1 MTASVESSAPRWAN
15 LRVLWSF
22 VRPHRRVLVLGTVLG
37 LATTGAGLATPM
49 VTKWLLDGLGAQA
62 PIGPAVGLLAALL
75 VVGSVVGLAQW
86 ILLGTLAER
95 IVFDARGSMVRRLLR
110 TRVGELAGRSG
121 GELVTRVTSDTVLL
135 REAAASSIVQLI
147 NGVVGLLGALLLM
160 AMLDGILFATT
171 IGALIAVA
179 VLVGLLMPKI
189 AVAQQ
194 QAQAAVGRL
203 GGVLEGALR
212 ALRTV
217 KASRAEGRE
226 TERVLHEATEAR
238 RESIRAVRIDAVA
251 WTIAGAGIQLA
262 IMLILAVG
270 GWRVGMGDLA
280 VSSLVAFL
288 LYAFQLM
295 DPVSTLTTTVSQ
307 LQSGIAAAARIR
319 EIQALELEEAE
330 PRTTD
335 RHAVTP
341 PAADAGRSSP
351 RADVART
358 DAVLSLH
365 DVTARYAPGAAPA
378 LTGVT
383 LDIRRTGHT
392 AVVGPSGAGKTSM
405 FSLILKFLAPES
417 GELRLDGVPF
427 DALSADEVR
436 RRIVYV
442 EQDSPLVPGTLR
454 DNVVYSHPTADD
466 EAVWAALT
474 EVRLADRVRALP
486 DGLDTSVADTTI
498 SGGERQRIALARA
511 LVSDPGILLLDEA
524 TAQLDGITEAAV
536 HEVISRVAAQ
546 GAVVTIAHRLSTV
559 IDADRIIV
567 AEAGR
572 VRAQGTHA
580 ELLATDELYRDL
592 VAALRIA
599 TTVEADRP
607 VGNTPIDAASSDETP
622 RPDGSAALPALPGSV
637 RG

>member
-1 MTASVESSAPRWAN
+1 MTASVESPALRWAN

-62 PIGPAVGLLAALL
+62 PIGPAVGVLAILL
-75 VVGSVVGLAQW
+75 VVGAVVGLIQG

-95 IVFDARGSMVRRLLR
+95 IVFDARGSMVRRLFR
-110 TRVGELAGRSG
+110 TRIGELSGRSS

-135 REAAASSIVQLI
+135 REAAASSIIQLV
-147 NGVVGLLGALLLM
+147 NGIVGLLGALLLM
-160 AMLDGILFATT
+160 AMLDWVLFATT
-171 IGALIAVA
+171 MGALAMVGIA
-179 VLVGLLMPKI
+179 VGLLMPKI

-226 TERVLHEATEAR
+226 SERVLHEAREAR
-238 RESIRAVRIDAVA
+238 RESIRAVRIDAIA
-251 WTIAGAGIQLA
+251 WTIAGAGIQIA

-270 GWRVGMGDLA
+270 AWRVGMGALA

-295 DPVSTLTTTVSQ
+295 DPVSTLTTTFSQ

-319 EIQALELEEAE
+319 EIQALEVEEPGETSNGAAE
-330 PRTTD
+330 GSATGT
-335 RHAVTP
+335 VP
-341 PAADAGRSSP
+341 PAHTGSSAG
-351 RADVART
+351 RT

-365 DVTARYAPGAAPA
+365 DVTARYAPGSAPA
-378 LTGVT
+378 LTGVS
-383 LDIRRTGHT
+383 LDIVRTGHT

-405 FSLILKFLAPES
+405 FSLILKFLQPES

-427 DALSADEVR
+427 AELSADEVR

-442 EQDSPLVPGTLR
+442 EQDTPLVPGTLR
-454 DNVVYSHPTADD
+454 ENVLYTHPDADD
-466 EAVWAALT
+466 EAVWAALA

-511 LVSDPGILLLDEA
+511 LVSDPEILLLDEA
-524 TAQLDGITEAAV
+524 TAQLDGLTEAAV

-567 AEAGR
+567 VEAGQ

-580 ELLATDELYRDL
+580 ELLVADELYRDL

-599 TTVEADRP
+599 TTVGPLLAA
-607 VGNTPIDAASSDETP
+607 GTAPIDDQAVAV
-622 RPDGSAALPALPGSV
+622 PAVLPGSV
-637 RG
+637 VG